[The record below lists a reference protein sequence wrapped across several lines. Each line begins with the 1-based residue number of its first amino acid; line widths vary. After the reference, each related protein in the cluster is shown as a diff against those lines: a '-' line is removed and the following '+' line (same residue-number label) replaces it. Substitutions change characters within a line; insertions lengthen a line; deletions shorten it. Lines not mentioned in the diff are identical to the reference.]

1 MSDRDLRL
9 QVVLGAVDNLTRPFK
24 QAQQGSKS
32 LAREIQ
38 KTRNQLKKLDAAG
51 SDLQRFKKLSQS
63 LKETRDALAKA
74 KLSAHY
80 MSQEYSA
87 LTHPTKQQTAAF
99 EKQWKTVSKLDDEL
113 KTQTRQLSAT
123 RAELY
128 RMGISP
134 KGGAQETTRLHLETA
149 RYNQQLTEQQQKLK
163 LTGER
168 ESKLNAIRRQHS
180 KSLAI
185 RNQLAGTG
193 VSMIAQGG
201 VALMGVRKAVD
212 EASTYDR
219 ELASFKA
226 LGVGDSTLQQATR
239 FAQGMDVIG
248 NSAADNL
255 KTLKEAHSVLR
266 DFHEATIVAPELAR
280 LKFATQFMS
289 AHGVNDDAAQKM
301 RDQSPSVLKIAELR
315 NEINNPEAFKKSL
328 NMSAQA
334 MAASGGMVLP
344 DDYMEMMKTGGI
356 PAKQMNDKAFY
367 FAMSHIIQ
375 QMGGDRTGSA
385 LVSAYQNLIGGSIK
399 QGAAEELMKLGLLKK
414 DAVQYGKTG
423 HIKKVTPDG
432 LIKGESYTRDPF
444 NYLLNEIVPRIKKAS
459 PNLDERGMETAIAK
473 LFSNRRGAD
482 LFVTMYRE
490 QANIKKQMA
499 AGQSAFNVD
508 QLVAEGKGTAQGQHI
523 ALHARQRD
531 LYLQMGQDILP
542 LYVAA
547 LEKVASVMHRVTIYM
562 QQHPKLAKA
571 IALSAAGF
579 GVVATAL
586 GGIAL
591 AATSILGPMALLRF
605 ISLSSGIK
613 WAGCF
618 SLLARV
624 ANIAKPAIGSLGT
637 AMMWLGRIMFTT
649 PVGLIIAAVSALAVG
664 AYSVWQNWGTLGP
677 KFYALWDSI
686 ANAVSS
692 RWEAIKQAFSQLWA
706 AIVTEIATLPQ
717 QFASFG
723 GALVDSLLAGINSKW
738 ETLKTK
744 LASVSDYLPD
754 WLTGKGSAPVLPK
767 VPRVASTDKQGN
779 NVVLPA
785 GGFLSM
791 GFAGM
796 YDTGGTIGRGQFGI
810 VGENGPEIVNGP
822 ANITS
827 RRKTAALASVV
838 AGFMGVALPQAN
850 AEPMQLITATPNA
863 AGVVTST
870 PRPSSVISHR
880 YEIHAPITIYAQP
893 GQSASD
899 IASEVA
905 RQLDARERKA
915 QARARSNFSDQGG
928 YES

>member
-1 MSDRDLRL
+1 MSDRNLRL
-9 QVVLGAVDNLTRPFK
+9 QVVLGAVDKLTRPFK
-24 QAQQGSKS
+24 QAQQGTKS
-32 LAREIQ
+32 LASEIQ

-51 SDLQRFKKLSQS
+51 SDLQRFTKLSQS
-63 LKETRDALAKA
+63 LKETSSALEKA
-74 KLSAHY
+74 KISAQS

-87 LTHPTKQQTAAF
+87 LTNPTKQQTAAF
-99 EKQWKTVSKLDDEL
+99 EKQQRAVSKLEDKF
-113 KTQTRQLSAT
+113 KTETRQLSAT

-128 RMGISP
+128 RMGISAN
-134 KGGAQETTRLHLETA
+134 GGTTETERLRQETT
-149 RYNQQLTEQQQKLK
+149 RYNQQLTEQQRKLK
-163 LTGER
+163 LVGER

-180 KSLAI
+180 KSLEM
-185 RNQLAGTG
+185 RNQLAGAG

-212 EASTYDR
+212 EASTYDM

-226 LGVGDSTLQQATR
+226 LGVGDSTLQQATK

-266 DFHEATIVAPELAR
+266 DFHEAKMVAPELAR
-280 LKFATQFMS
+280 LQFATQFLS
-289 AHGVNDDAAQKM
+289 AHGVNDEAAQKM

-315 NEINNPEAFKKSL
+315 NEINNPEDFKKSL

-356 PAKQMNDKAFY
+356 AAKQMSDKAFY
-367 FAMSHIIQ
+367 FSMSHIIQ
-375 QMGGDRTGSA
+375 QIGGDRTGSSLA
-385 LVSAYQNLIGGSIK
+385 SAYQNLMMGRTT

-423 HIKKVTPDG
+423 HIKKVTPDA
-432 LIKGESYTRDPF
+432 LINGKEYTQDPF

-459 PNLDERGMETAIAK
+459 PNLDEHGMETAIAK

-490 QANIKKQMA
+490 QANIKKQIA

-508 QLVAEGKGTAQGQHI
+508 QLVAEGKGTAQGQRL
-523 ALHARQRD
+523 ALQARQRD
-531 LYLQMGQDILP
+531 LYLQMGRDILP
-542 LYVAA
+542 LYVTA
-547 LEKVASVMHRVTIYM
+547 LEKVASVMHRVTIFM

-591 AATSILGPMALLRF
+591 AVTSILGPMALLRF
-605 ISLSSGIK
+605 ILLSSGIK
-613 WAGCF
+613 WAGGF

-624 ANIAKPAIGSLGT
+624 ANIAKAAIGSLGT
-637 AMMWLGRIMFTT
+637 AVMWLGRLMFTT
-649 PVGLIIAAVSALAVG
+649 PVGLIIAAITAIAVG
-664 AYSVWQNWGTLGP
+664 AYYVWQNWGTLGP
-677 KFYALWDSI
+677 KFHALWDSI
-686 ANAVSS
+686 ANALSS
-692 RWEAIKQAFSQLWA
+692 RWEAIKQGFSQLWS
-706 AIVTEIATLPQ
+706 AIVTEIAALPQ

-723 GALVDSLLAGINSKW
+723 GALIDSLLDGINSKW
-738 ETLKTK
+738 EALKTK
-744 LASVSDYLPD
+744 LSSLSDYLPD
-754 WLTGKGSAPVLPK
+754 WLTGKGSAPTLPK
-767 VPRVASTDKQGN
+767 APNVASTDKQGKA
-779 NVVLPA
+779 VLPA
-785 GGFLSM
+785 GGFPPM
-791 GFAGM
+791 GYAGM
-796 YDTGGTIGRGQFGI
+796 YDTGGKIGRGQFGI

-838 AGFMGVALPQAN
+838 AGFMGVTLPQADVQ
-850 AEPMQLITATPNA
+850 ATPLITATPNS
-863 AGVVTST
+863 TST
-870 PRPSSVISHR
+870 VTRTPSQPSVITHR
-880 YEIHAPITIYAQP
+880 YDINAPITIYAQP

-915 QARARSNFSDQGG
+915 QAKARSNFSDQGG
-928 YES
+928 IDL